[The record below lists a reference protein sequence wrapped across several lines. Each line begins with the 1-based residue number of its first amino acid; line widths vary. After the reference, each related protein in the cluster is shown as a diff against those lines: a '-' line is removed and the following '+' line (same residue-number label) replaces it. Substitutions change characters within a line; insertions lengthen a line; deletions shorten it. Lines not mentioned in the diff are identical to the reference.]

1 MSKAVGVPPVEPDRR
16 RSLWSYYERRA
27 PDYEGGIRGT
37 QQYFSGLGVDANPE
51 HIRAEL
57 QEVTHQL
64 AQLSPAVFLDVG
76 AGPGVF
82 EPLLPGR
89 GFALDQSES
98 ALRRLRIEVAG
109 VPVIRGDATTLPI
122 ADKAV
127 GRVFAGHLYGHLEE
141 RERVAFLAE
150 ARRVCDE
157 LVILDSGRPPGA
169 EAEEW
174 QRRTLADAT
183 SYTVYKR
190 HFDIDELVAEIGG
203 EPLFGGRYYVLV
215 RSVKPSRPAHQ

>member
-1 MSKAVGVPPVEPDRR
+1 MEPARR

-27 PDYEGGIRGT
+27 PDYEGGVRGA
-37 QQYFSGLGVDANPE
+37 QWYFSGLGVDAKPE

-57 QEVTHQL
+57 HEVTHQL
-64 AQLSPAVFLDVG
+64 ARLSPAVFLDVG

-82 EPLLPGR
+82 ESLLPGR

-98 ALRRLRIEVAG
+98 ALRRLRVEDDG

-127 GRVFAGHLYGHLEE
+127 VRVFAGHLYGHLED
-141 RERVAFLAE
+141 RERLAFLAE
-150 ARRVCDE
+150 ARRVGDE

-169 EAEEW
+169 EPEEW
-174 QRRTLADAT
+174 QVREIADGT

-190 HFDIDELVAEIGG
+190 HFAIDELVAEIGG
-203 EPLFGGRYYVLV
+203 ELLFGGQYYVLA
-215 RSVKPSRPAHQ
+215 RSITARYSAHQ